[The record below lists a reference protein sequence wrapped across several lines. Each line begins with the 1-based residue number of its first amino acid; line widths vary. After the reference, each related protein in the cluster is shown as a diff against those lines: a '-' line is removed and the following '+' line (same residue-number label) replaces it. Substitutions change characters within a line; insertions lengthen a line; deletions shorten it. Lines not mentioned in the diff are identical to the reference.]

1 MQTRGEIELLCIAGD
16 APFSIPP
23 GLEGL
28 SLEGKPLAL
37 CALK

>member
-1 MQTRGEIELLCIAGD
+1 MQTRGEIELSRIAGD

-28 SLEGKPLAL
+28 SLEGKPLAF